1 MRTLV
6 GALVFSTALFAA
18 ARDASA
24 QDSRWE
30 SWLGCWERINDGAGE
45 SVQPSDDAA
54 PDQAVPEPNA
64 AVASAPPRVCV
75 TRSGPNGVT
84 LTTTVPGRPTLEQ
97 ALVPDGTP
105 RPVAENDCR
114 GTEQS
119 EWSSNG
125 RRLFARAQVTC
136 RDGSARTISG
146 LAMITE
152 ADVWLDIR
160 SFNIGEQPL
169 TRVSRYI
176 RVESDTALRIPALG
190 GPPLTFAEIKEASSK
205 VSSAVL
211 EAAIA
216 ETAPFLPVS
225 KRTLVDLA
233 DARVPAGVLDVLVA
247 NAYPDRFVVERSY
260 GARQANAGT
269 AGPGQPHGID
279 DYYATGYYYP
289 PYYYAPFGYAYV
301 GFYDPFLFPGY
312 CCTYIGGGGGGGIIV
327 DGDGDIPSSGRARA
341 VNGLGYTRPK
351 LDEPGQAVPR
361 TRTAETSA
369 VSISNSGS
377 PRATTSTAGSSSGSG
392 SSSSGVRFVSPSGFS
407 NGGGGSSATAG
418 SGGGNVRSAD
428 SGGGGGGGASS
439 SGGGSN
445 SGGGGNSGGNS
456 GGGNS
461 GGNSGGGDTG
471 RTAQPR

>member
-6 GALVFSTALFAA
+6 GVLVFSTALFAA
-18 ARDASA
+18 AHDASA
-24 QDSRWE
+24 QDNRWE
-30 SWLGCWERINDGAGE
+30 SWLGCWERINDGAAEALPG
-45 SVQPSDDAA
+45 DDAA
-54 PDQAVPEPNA
+54 PDQAVAEPNA
-64 AVASAPPRVCV
+64 ALTSAPPRVCV
-75 TRSGPNGVT
+75 ERSGPNGVT
-84 LTTTVPGRPTLEQ
+84 LTTTVPGQPTLEQ

-105 RPVAENDCR
+105 RTVAENDCR

-160 SFNIGEQPL
+160 SFNVGEQPL

-176 RVESDTALRIPALG
+176 RVGSDTALRIPALG

-233 DARVPAGVLDVLVA
+233 DAGVPAGVLDVLVA

-260 GARQANAGT
+260 GARQANA
-269 AGPGQPHGID
+269 ANAAPGQPHSID

-312 CCTYIGGGGGGGIIV
+312 CCAYIGGGVGGGGIIV
-327 DGDGDIPSSGRARA
+327 DGDGGIPASGRARA

-351 LDEPGQAVPR
+351 LDEPAQAVPR
-361 TRTAETSA
+361 VRTAETSA
-369 VSISNSGS
+369 VSISNNGS

-407 NGGGGSSATAG
+407 NGGSGSSAAASG
-418 SGGGNVRSAD
+418 GGGNVRSAD
-428 SGGGGGGGASS
+428 SGGGGGASS
-439 SGGGSN
+439 DGGGGSSN
-445 SGGGGNSGGNS
+445 SGGGNS

-461 GGNSGGGDTG
+461 GGGNSGGGDTG
-471 RTAQPR
+471 RTAVPR